1 MRCRI
6 NLLYE
11 PFAGTEWTAMK
22 SKSRN
27 LNAMAKP
34 NKEPKLS
41 RTHAPADLSPLDWQ
55 RGLRRQFGREQAFGL
70 ENLTGEPFFSEF
82 RVSNPVSKSS
92 YRVAIRSLGPGG
104 NFCSC
109 PDYAT
114 SELGTCKHLEFTL
127 ARLLKRRGAKTAFAR
142 GYRPAFSEL
151 YLRNDGKRRVHFR
164 AGTDCPPAVS
174 TAAAALFD
182 SGRGGVL
189 PDDRFGELE
198 PFLAMASK
206 SGHELRAYDDALAF
220 IAGRRDADRRAA
232 MLAQLFPRGAG
243 DPKLLAFLK
252 TPIYPYQAE
261 GALFAVRAGRALI
274 GDDMGLGKTV
284 QAIAAMEI
292 LARHFGVS
300 KVLVVCPT
308 SLKYQWQSEITRF
321 SGRQGEHA
329 ARVIGG
335 GRAQRC
341 KDYALDDFCKITNY
355 EKLNPDLDLIA
366 AWTPELIIVDEAQRV
381 KNWNTVAA
389 RALKRIDSAYAIVLT
404 GTPLENKLEELIS
417 IVQFVDQH
425 RLGPTWKLLHEHQV
439 KDEAG
444 RVTGYTGL
452 EKIGQTLA
460 PVMIRRRK
468 SEVLRQLPSRT
479 DQNLLVPMTQM
490 QMLHHQENA
499 DAVAKIVQR
508 WRKTKFLSDKDQRRL
523 TCALQNMRMSCNSTY
538 LLDQETDHGV
548 KADELAALFED
559 LFADPKAK
567 AVVFSQW
574 TRTHDIVIR
583 RLEARG
589 LGYVSFHGGIPSDKR
604 PALVERFRD
613 DPSCRVFL
621 STDAGSTG
629 LNLQHASTLVNMD
642 LPWNPAILEQRIAR
656 IHRMGQKRPVRV
668 INFVAKGTIEEG
680 MLSVLAFK
688 RSLSAGILDGG
699 SSEIA
704 LGGSRLSRFM
714 KDVENVTGRMG
725 EAEAMTPAEEAR
737 NVVTADDAGL
747 AEGVNADVN
756 MDAQEAAMPRTDRA
770 GAPLRDTDSDPWQAL
785 AQIGAQFI
793 AALAAANDPNAVPH
807 PWIER
812 DPLTGRQNLKMP
824 LPPPDTARQLAN
836 ALSTLADSLR
846 GRPA

>member
-1 MRCRI
+1 
-6 NLLYE
+6 
-11 PFAGTEWTAMK
+11 MK
-22 SKSRN
+22 SKRRN
-27 LNAMAKP
+27 LDRATKP

-41 RTHAPADLSPLDWQ
+41 RAHAPADLSPVDWQ

-70 ENLTGEPFFSEF
+70 ENLGGEQFFSEF

-92 YRVAIRSLGPGG
+92 YRVAIRGLGPGG

-109 PDYAT
+109 PDYSA
-114 SELGTCKHLEFTL
+114 SELGTCKHIEFTL
-127 ARLLKRRGAKTAFAR
+127 ARLTKKRGARAAFAR
-142 GYRPAFSEL
+142 GYQPAFSEL
-151 YLRNDGKRRVHFR
+151 YLRNEGKRCVHFR
-164 AGTDCPPAVS
+164 AGTDCPPAVRK
-174 TAAAALFD
+174 AAAGLFD
-182 SGRGGVL
+182 AEHDGML
-189 PDDRFGELE
+189 PEERLGELE
-198 PFLAMASK
+198 HFLAIASK
-206 SGHELRAYDDALAF
+206 CGHEFRAYDDALDF
-220 IAGRRDADRRAA
+220 VAGRRDADRRAA
-232 MLAQLFPRGAG
+232 KLEQLYPRGAA
-243 DPKLLAFLK
+243 DPKLLALLK
-252 TPIYPYQAE
+252 VPLYPYQAE

-274 GDDMGLGKTV
+274 GDDMGLGKTI
-284 QAIAAMEI
+284 QAIAATEI
-292 LARHFGVS
+292 LARHFGLS

-321 SGRQGEHA
+321 SGRSGENA
-329 ARVIGG
+329 ARVING
-335 GRAQRC
+335 GRAQRQ
-341 KDYALDDFCKITNY
+341 KDFALEDFCKITNY
-355 EKLNPDLDLIA
+355 EKLKPDLDLIA
-366 AWTPELIIVDEAQRV
+366 AWAPELVIVDEAQRV
-381 KNWNTVAA
+381 KNWNTIAA

-479 DQNLLVPMTQM
+479 DQTLLVPMTEM
-490 QMLHHQENA
+490 QMRHHQENA
-499 DAVAKIVQR
+499 DVVAKIVQR
-508 WRKTKFLSDKDQRRL
+508 WRKTRFLSDKDQRRL

-548 KADELAALFED
+548 KADELAALFDE
-559 LFADPKAK
+559 LFADPEAK

-589 LGYVSFHGGIPSDKR
+589 MGYVSFHGGVPSDKR

-613 DPSCRVFL
+613 DPACRVFL

-656 IHRMGQKRPVRV
+656 IHRMGQRRPVRV

-688 RSLSAGILDGG
+688 RSLSAGILDGASG
-699 SSEIA
+699 EIS
-704 LGGSRLSRFM
+704 LGGSRLNRFM
-714 KDVENVTGRMG
+714 KDVENVAGSMG
-725 EAEAMTPAEEAR
+725 EGEAVTPAEEAGT
-737 NVVTADDAGL
+737 VVTADDAGSEE
-747 AEGVNADVN
+747 ANAGVDIGAREVEI
-756 MDAQEAAMPRTDRA
+756 ARTDGAEAPPHAA
-770 GAPLRDTDSDPWQAL
+770 GSDPWQAL
-785 AQIGAQFI
+785 AQVGAQFI
-793 AALAAANDPNAVPH
+793 AALTAANSPDAVAH

-812 DPLTGRQNLKMP
+812 DPATGGQYLKMP
-824 LPPPDTARQLAN
+824 LPAPETARQLAN
-836 ALSTLADSLR
+836 ALSALADGLR
-846 GRPA
+846 GRLA